1 MEKINLGEKFGL
13 FSEYWSPRIIG
24 EVNESHV
31 KIAKFK
37 GEFIWHSHEH
47 EDEMFLVI
55 KGALTIH
62 FRDRDILLREGECL
76 VVPKGV
82 EHKPVARR
90 RSPCDADR
98 AEEHFEYGRSR
109 ERQNGRA
116 PGKNLI

>member
-1 MEKINLGEKFGL
+1 MEKINLGEKFEL
-13 FSEYWSPRIIG
+13 FSEYWSPKIIG

-55 KGALTIH
+55 KGALTIQ
-62 FRDRDILLREGECL
+62 FRDKDILLRAGECL

-82 EHKPVARR
+82 EHKPVADEEVHVMLIEPK
-90 RSPCDADR
+90 STLNTGEVVNDR
-98 AEEHFEYGRSR
+98 TVEKPE
-109 ERQNGRA
+109 
-116 PGKNLI
+116 KI